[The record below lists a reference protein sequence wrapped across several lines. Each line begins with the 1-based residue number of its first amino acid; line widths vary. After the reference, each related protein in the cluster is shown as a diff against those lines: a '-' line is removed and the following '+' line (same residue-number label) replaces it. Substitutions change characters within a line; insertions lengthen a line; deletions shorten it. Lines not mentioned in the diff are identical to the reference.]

1 MKYKFFISFKLLVL
15 WSLHTYGQSEPL
27 DDLAGTWAYEVK
39 DTPYGDYYGDLVLE
53 KDDNTYKGKIVNDEG
68 TTYQIDIIKVKGN
81 KMVFTSDIEG
91 TDSMFSANFQGD
103 SLNAVIEVKG
113 DDFLYKL
120 KGKRKSE

>member
-1 MKYKFFISFKLLVL
+1 MSYKFFISVKLLVL
-15 WSLHTYGQSEPL
+15 WSLLTYGQPEPSG
-27 DDLAGTWAYEVK
+27 DLAGTWAYEIK
-39 DTPYGDYYGDLVLE
+39 ETPYGDYYGDLILE
-53 KDDNTYKGKIVNDEG
+53 KDDNTYQGKIVNDEG
-68 TTYQIDIIKVKGN
+68 ITYQIDVIRVKGN
-81 KMVFTSDIEG
+81 KMVFTSDVED